1 MTASHELRLNTLC
14 HTHIKVSHTPLP
26 TLPEPQCYLQHSD
39 HSLVDHP
46 CLNKEW
52 AVTKEGKLACALTN
66 LLVQKTAIKYGTEV
80 GGVKT
85 DDSLKVCC
93 YGDAVL
99 KLHPHT
105 MQDLRE
111 GCGTVSGCG

>member
-1 MTASHELRLNTLC
+1 MGTL
-14 HTHIKVSHTPLP
+14 V
-26 TLPEPQCYLQHSD
+26 Y
-39 HSLVDHP
+39 
-46 CLNKEW
+46 
-52 AVTKEGKLACALTN
+52 ALTN
-66 LLVQKTAIKYGTEV
+66 LLVQKTAIKYGIEV

-105 MQDLRE
+105 MQDLPRHSKWVWLWVWHSKV
-111 GCGTVSGCG
+111 GMFMGKYDGHIGVAQ